1 MVNRK
6 NKELYLGKLFDL
18 SKKKILTDQ
27 PLLYDLDDLTTHA
40 IVTGM
45 TGSGKTGLCVGLL
58 EEAAMQ
64 NIPAIIIDPKG
75 DLTNLMLHF
84 PELRPEDFEP
94 WINPD
99 LAKSEGKTI
108 VEMAASTAETWKKGL
123 QEWEITQEDLRKLQS
138 SVDRTIYTPGS
149 SKGIPVDILTS
160 FNSPGVEW
168 EENEESLREMIS
180 STVTA
185 LLTLVGFKDI
195 DPLRSREH
203 ILIANI
209 IEHSWKNENKLD
221 LQSLILEIQNPPFNK
236 LGAFPIDAFYPRKER
251 DDLALQLNN
260 FLASPSFQ
268 SWIEG
273 QPLNIENFLY
283 TPQGKP
289 RHSIFYLAHLDDTE
303 RMFFVTLLFAAVDAW
318 MRKQTGTTSIRALLY
333 FDEILGYLPPVAN
346 PPSKP
351 LIIRLL
357 KQARAFGLGLVLTTQ
372 NPIDV
377 DYKALSNAG
386 TWMIGRLQTEQD
398 KQRLLD
404 GLESVSGGMS
414 RSTVDKT
421 ISSLG
426 KRVFLLQNV
435 HEKQP
440 AIFQTRW
447 VMNYLA
453 GPLTRTQIP
462 MLMKLIGK
470 TPLNG
475 SSDISMPS
483 MLESN
488 QGGSP
493 SQKPAETI
501 NEAGYSKTKPIVA
514 SSLTEYFYPADQDF
528 KRAVGSRSPQQQSDG
543 VVYHP
548 ALLAQA
554 EVRYYSR
561 TYNLDFSKKI
571 CTLLEEAENRSIHW
585 EDYSWQVLDKRSL
598 HTSPMSQ
605 STFGEVPV
613 WLSDDRRVTSLR
625 SDFNDWIYRTG
636 VVHVKVNKALKAF
649 AGPDVS
655 DEDFRTQCR
664 ETAEKF
670 IRDESGKFETTIGK
684 KIQTLQQKISRQEM
698 EVEEHKSKLSQ
709 RRMEQF
715 GTYGELALSLL
726 SKRKKSIS
734 SSMSK
739 TGMSKNAKL
748 SLEQEIKELEFMQK
762 QLADLAREKIEAL
775 DAIKEKWYA
784 VADEIEDV
792 PLNPTKKDIYL
803 DIFDIL
809 WMPYYVYDDG
819 GRQREIKAYQE

>member
-1 MVNRK
+1 MPQENSK
-6 NKELYLGKLFDL
+6 DFFLGKIFNLETKKLEDKPLFYEP
-18 SKKKILTDQ
+18 S
-27 PLLYDLDDLTTHA
+27 DLTTHA
-40 IVTGM
+40 FVTGM
-45 TGSGKTGLCVGLL
+45 TGSGKTGLCIGML
-58 EEAAMQ
+58 EEAALK
-64 NIPAIIIDPKG
+64 NIPAIIVDPKG
-75 DLTNLMLHF
+75 DLTNLLLHF
-84 PELRPEDFEP
+84 PDLLPSDFEP
-94 WINPD
+94 WVD
-99 LAKSEGKTI
+99 AVEAKRQGKDVTT
-108 VEMAASTAETWKKGL
+108 VAQETAESWKSGL
-123 QEWEITQEDLRKLQS
+123 ESWGLGHDDIERLSK
-138 SVDRTIYTPGS
+138 SVDFAIYTPGS
-149 SKGIPVDILTS
+149 TSGEPVNILSS
-160 FNSPGVEW
+160 FNRADLGW
-168 EENEESLREMIS
+168 DENQEILRDKIA

-185 LLTLVGFKDI
+185 LLGLIGFKDI

-203 ILIANI
+203 ILLSTLMEYAW
-209 IEHSWKNENKLD
+209 SQGKLLD
-221 LQSLILEIQNPPFNK
+221 LNELIIQVQQPPIAR
-236 LGAFPIDAFYPRKER
+236 LGAFPVDSFFPEKDRFQ
-251 DDLALQLNN
+251 LAMLLNN

-268 SWIEG
+268 VWVNGSS
-273 QPLNIENFLY
+273 LDVKSFLY
-283 TPQGKP
+283 TAEGKA
-289 RHSIFYLAHLDDTE
+289 RHSIFYLAHLNDNE
-303 RMFFVTLLFAAVDAW
+303 RMFFVTLLYSAIETW
-318 MRKQTGTTSIRALLY
+318 MFTQRGTGSLRALVY
-333 FDEILGYLPPVAN
+333 FDEVHGYLPPVAN

-351 LIIRLL
+351 LFIRLL
-357 KQARAFGLGLVLTTQ
+357 KQARAFGVGLILATQ
-372 NPIDV
+372 NPVDV

-386 TWMIGRLQTEQD
+386 TWMIGRLQTDQD

-404 GLESVSGGMS
+404 GLSQVSGVNDRASYDRM
-414 RSTVDKT
+414 

-426 KRVFLLQNV
+426 KRTFLLHNV
-435 HEKQP
+435 HDSGP
-440 AIFQTRW
+440 SIFQTRW

>member
-6 NKELYLGKLFDL
+6 NKQLYLGKLYDL

-58 EEAAMQ
+58 EEAALQ

-84 PELRPEDFEP
+84 PELRPADFEP

-99 LAKSEGKTI
+99 LARSEGKTTA
-108 VEMAASTAETWKKGL
+108 EMAASTAETWQKGL
-123 QEWEITQEDLRKLQS
+123 QEWEIPKEDLLKLQS
-138 SVDRTIYTPGS
+138 SVERAIYTPGS

-160 FNSPGVEW
+160 FNSPQVDW

-209 IEHSWKNENKLD
+209 IEHSWKNGKELD
-221 LQSLILEIQNPPFNK
+221 LSSLIMEIQDPPLTK
-236 LGAFPIDAFYPRKER
+236 LGAFPIDKFYPKKER
-251 DDLALQLNN
+251 DELALQLNN

-273 QPLNIENFLY
+273 QPLDANEFLY
-283 TPQGKP
+283 TPEGKP

-303 RMFFVTLLFAAVDAW
+303 RMFFVTLLFAAVDTW
-318 MRKQTGTTSIRALLY
+318 MRKQTGTSNIRALLY

-386 TWMIGRLQTEQD
+386 TWMIGRLQTDQD

-404 GLESVSGGMS
+404 GLESAAGGMS

-421 ISSLG
+421 ISALG

-440 AIFQTRW
+440 VIFQTRW
-447 VMNYLA
+447 AMDYLTGPLALRQIPALNKLA
-453 GPLTRTQIP
+453 GAQIP
-462 MLMKLIGK
+462 LQDSVEKELPQTYSTTPTTTAPSSSDAVMYIRTGSQPAGKSLALLGQAEVSFYSRSPAINASHVITVIMPDPPQKALDWDGSIVQGLSQDSFTTETDMKANASNMAAWLQDEKWWQTQKKEFEQWIYETDSFSVFQHKESGLQSNEGEDKASFEMRCLKTTQEKMQTKLDGLERKYKTKLIRAQNK
-470 TPLNG
+470 IDKQKLRIEKYEAEVN
-475 SSDISMPS
+475 SRRME
-483 MLESN
+483 MLSK
-488 QGGSP
+488 GG
-493 SQKPAETI
+493 QAVLTLL
-501 NEAGYSKTKPIVA
+501 TKKKVTGVS
-514 SSLTEYFYPADQDF
+514 SSLTK
-528 KRAVGSRSPQQQSDG
+528 KRMFDE
-543 VVYHP
+543 
-548 ALLAQA
+548 AQA
-554 EVRYYSR
+554 
-561 TYNLDFSKKI
+561 K
-571 CTLLEEAENRSIHW
+571 LEEAQ
-585 EDYSWQVLDKRSL
+585 QVLSDYQEDL
-598 HTSPMSQ
+598 TQLQ
-605 STFGEVPV
+605 SNLEDEKNIIQDQ
-613 WLSDDRRVTSLR
+613 WSDPIAS
-625 SDFNDWIYRTG
+625 I
-636 VVHVKVNKALKAF
+636 
-649 AGPDVS
+649 
-655 DEDFRTQCR
+655 E
-664 ETAEKF
+664 E
-670 IRDESGKFETTIGK
+670 IRLT
-684 KIQTLQQKISRQEM
+684 
-698 EVEEHKSKLSQ
+698 
-709 RRMEQF
+709 
-715 GTYGELALSLL
+715 
-726 SKRKKSIS
+726 
-734 SSMSK
+734 
-739 TGMSKNAKL
+739 
-748 SLEQEIKELEFMQK
+748 
-762 QLADLAREKIEAL
+762 
-775 DAIKEKWYA
+775 
-784 VADEIEDV
+784 
-792 PLNPTKKDIYL
+792 PTKQRIRVDN
-803 DIFDIL
+803 FGIL
-809 WMPYYVYDDG
+809 L
-819 GRQREIKAYQE
+819 E

>member
-99 LAKSEGKTI
+99 LTKSEGKTI
-108 VEMAASTAETWKKGL
+108 VEMAASTAQSWKKGL

-160 FNSPGVEW
+160 FNSQGVEW

-273 QPLNIENFLY
+273 QPLNTENFLY

-357 KQARAFGLGLVLTTQ
+357 KQARAFGMGLVLTTQ

-440 AIFQTRW
+440 VIFQTRW
-447 VMNYLA
+447 VMNYLT
-453 GPLTRTQIP
+453 GPLALRQIP
-462 MLMKLIGK
+462 A
-470 TPLNG
+470 LNTLAG
-475 SSDISMPS
+475 AQLPQI
-483 MLESN
+483 E
-488 QGGSP
+488 P
-493 SQKPAETI
+493 SQVETSQTYSTTPTNAMTSSSGAALYIRTGSQPTGEKTALLGQAEVSFYSRSPAINTSHTITVIMPEPPQKALDWDGSVVQDTKQDSFSAATEIKINAGKLTAWMMDEKWWQTQKKEFEQWIYETDS
-501 NEAGYSKTKPIVA
+501 YSVFRHKESGLQSEEGEDKAAFELRCQKTIQNTLQTELDVLERKYKTKLTGAQNKIDRQKLRVEKYEGEVNSRRMEMLSRGGQA
-514 SSLTEYFYPADQDF
+514 VLTLLTRKKVTGVSSSLTK
-528 KRAVGSRSPQQQSDG
+528 KRMFDE
-543 VVYHP
+543 
-548 ALLAQA
+548 AQA
-554 EVRYYSR
+554 
-561 TYNLDFSKKI
+561 K
-571 CTLLEEAENRSIHW
+571 LEEA
-585 EDYSWQVLDKRSL
+585 Q
-598 HTSPMSQ
+598 Q
-605 STFGEVPV
+605 A
-613 WLSDDRRVTSLR
+613 LSD
-625 SDFNDWIYRTG
+625 YQE
-636 VVHVKVNKALKAF
+636 AF
-649 AGPDVS
+649 TQLQS
-655 DEDFRTQCR
+655 NLEDE
-664 ETAEKF
+664 
-670 IRDESGKFETTIGK
+670 
-684 KIQTLQQKISRQEM
+684 
-698 EVEEHKSKLSQ
+698 
-709 RRMEQF
+709 
-715 GTYGELALSLL
+715 
-726 SKRKKSIS
+726 KSIIQDKWS
-734 SSMSK
+734 DP
-739 TGMSKNAKL
+739 TATI
-748 SLEQEIKELEFMQK
+748 EEIRLT
-762 QLADLAREKIEAL
+762 
-775 DAIKEKWYA
+775 
-784 VADEIEDV
+784 
-792 PLNPTKKDIYL
+792 PTKQRIRV
-803 DIFDIL
+803 DIFGIL
-809 WMPYYVYDDG
+809 L
-819 GRQREIKAYQE
+819 E